1 MLPHSEHGLN
11 QHITRRGGGTILHQ
25 SINQSINQI
34 FYYGQLNY
42 SCYKI
47 NYTLIKINL
56 KINEQIIKNIKK
68 HKNKHKIPIKTRQ
81 NLQNLKLK
89 QDSKKVD
96 LDQRQS

>member
-1 MLPHSEHGLN
+1 M
-11 QHITRRGGGTILHQ
+11 
-25 SINQSINQI
+25 
-34 FYYGQLNY
+34 
-42 SCYKI
+42 

-96 LDQRQS
+96 LDQRQA